1 MTPKEKNHPPG
12 LAWDWSVSVRPRTDS
27 WRRCGWCP
35 RTAPLIIDIKRCSG
49 TRGLHLCRC
58 KAPPKPTKLH
68 DPAELLAQQAKSV
81 LALLAPKD
89 VTETRLRVGRVSCAA
104 SGRPPGVSTVRASR
118 RGHDADVILARGSQ
132 YSTRPAS
139 ASYTFSKKLKFKKKK
154 NKKKYI
160 YILHDFID

>member
-1 MTPKEKNHPPG
+1 MSYQPYNNPHPAEITSKTTSILQRKSISSFHHQPLISG

-35 RTAPLIIDIKRCSG
+35 RTAPLIIDMKRCSG
-49 TRGLHLCRC
+49 TRSLHLCRC

-104 SGRPPGVSTVRASR
+104 S
-118 RGHDADVILARGSQ
+118 
-132 YSTRPAS
+132 AS
-139 ASYTFSKKLKFKKKK
+139 ASHTFSTKLQLGKKEKK
-154 NKKKYI
+154 I
-160 YILHDFID
+160 EIDFR